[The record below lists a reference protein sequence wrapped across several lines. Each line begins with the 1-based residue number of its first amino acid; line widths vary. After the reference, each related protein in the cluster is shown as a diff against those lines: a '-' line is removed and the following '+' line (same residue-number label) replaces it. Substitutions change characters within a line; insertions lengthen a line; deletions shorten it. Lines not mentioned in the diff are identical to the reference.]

1 MGKVY
6 DPFANATKQIKWPF
20 FYNRDELVSLCTNH
34 IMWDGKKARAEKI
47 MQEMFMLILEKYP
60 RTHPVTLFAEALDKN
75 APLFKHLT
83 ATSGAK
89 TFAVPLP
96 LNERQRIRTGWYSM
110 IRPAAKGSN
119 TIPFSQRL
127 ADEVIKAYEGRSGG
141 LQKRLSEHKK
151 AMASKLNLK
160 LPKQRRQ

>member
-1 MGKVY
+1 
-6 DPFANATKQIKWPF
+6 
-20 FYNRDELVSLCTNH
+20 
-34 IMWDGKKARAEKI
+34 
-47 MQEMFMLILEKYP
+47 MLILEKYP

-96 LNERQRIRTGWYSM
+96 LNERQRIRTGCYSM